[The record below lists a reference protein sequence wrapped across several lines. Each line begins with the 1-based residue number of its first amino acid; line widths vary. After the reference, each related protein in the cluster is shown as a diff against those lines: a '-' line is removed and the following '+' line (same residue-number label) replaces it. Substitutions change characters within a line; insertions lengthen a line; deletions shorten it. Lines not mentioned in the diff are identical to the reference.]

1 MSLGM
6 QQRLRQSWNQR
17 GLLPRLLLP
26 IAVLYG
32 ALVALRRQF
41 YRWQWKATQ
50 RVGVPVVV
58 VGNVVAGGSGK
69 TPVTMALVEH
79 LTKKGRAVGVVSR
92 GYGRRTHECLEVTA
106 SSLPQDTGDEPL
118 LIQQKTGVPVF
129 VGRSRFEAASA
140 LLTRYPDTQVL
151 VCDDGLQHYGL
162 CRDLEICVF
171 DDRGCGNGWLLP
183 SGPLREHWPR
193 ALVTKAGQSTATTLV
208 LHTGKSPAFPGLRG
222 KRSLATFG
230 FRKSGEQ
237 VALKEWFASAP
248 AAVLA
253 VAGISQPEEFFAMLR
268 AQGVVLHETLALP
281 DHYDFDSLP
290 RNVCAGQ
297 RVICTEKDAAKLW
310 RVVPDAI
317 AVPLQFEI
325 EADFWGQFD
334 PLFLAVCAAKLSSP
348 HGHSIT

>member
-1 MSLGM
+1 MPLGM

-17 GLLPRLLLP
+17 GLMPRLLLP

-41 YRWQWKATQ
+41 YRWQWKAAQ

-79 LTKKGRAVGVVSR
+79 LTKKGWAVGVVSR

-106 SSLPQDTGDEPL
+106 TSLPQDTGDEPL

-129 VGRSRFEAASA
+129 VGRSRFEAAST
-140 LLTRYPDTQVL
+140 LLKRYPDTQVL

-162 CRDLEICVF
+162 FRDLEICVF

-183 SGPLREHWPR
+183 SGPLREYWPR
-193 ALVTKAGQSTATTLV
+193 ALVIQAGQSSANTLV
-208 LHTGKSPAFPGLRG
+208 LHTGKSPAFPGLHG

-230 FRKSGEQ
+230 FLKNGGR
-237 VALKEWFASAP
+237 VALQEWATDSTKS
-248 AAVLA
+248 VLA
-253 VAGISQPEEFFAMLR
+253 VAGISQPDEFFTMLR

-281 DHYDFDSLP
+281 DHYDFDSWS
-290 RNVCAGQ
+290 RSIRAGQ

-310 RVVPDAI
+310 RVVPEAI

-325 EADFWGQFD
+325 EADFWDQFD
-334 PLFLAVCAAKLSSP
+334 ALLLAVCAAKLSSP